1 MDLKLLVYET
11 FSSLVQK
18 EASTISTIS
27 TRANRDLDYT
37 RVSRV
42 KEMKVRLDSLVR
54 TSTGPAMVLDKGE
67 QLNLNLRHMRP

>member
-1 MDLKLLVYET
+1 MDLNLLVYENL
-11 FSSLVQK
+11 SSLVQK

-27 TRANRDLDYT
+27 THANRDLDYT

>member
-11 FSSLVQK
+11 LSSLVQK
-18 EASTISTIS
+18 EASTIS

-42 KEMKVRLDSLVR
+42 KEMRVRLDSLVR